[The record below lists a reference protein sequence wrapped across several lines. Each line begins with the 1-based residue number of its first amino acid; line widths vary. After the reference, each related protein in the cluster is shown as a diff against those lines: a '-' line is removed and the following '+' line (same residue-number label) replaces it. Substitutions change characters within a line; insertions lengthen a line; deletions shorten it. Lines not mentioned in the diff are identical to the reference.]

1 MIRMMVLTTG
11 SIAITA
17 NGQNYAYDYGIPS
30 SHKATV
36 TKSWSDPTADILAD
50 IQTWQD
56 KIEADTGV
64 KPTRAVCDRKTWSY
78 IKKNEAIS
86 KAVYVFG
93 GGDILVSD
101 NKVKALL
108 MEELEL
114 EVYVNSKQYIS
125 DTGAAV
131 KYVPDD
137 TFVLFPTGNLGFT
150 WFGTTPE
157 ESDLLSSGVANV
169 SITDTGVAITT
180 MPKSDPVNVETK
192 VSMISLPSFEAADQI
207 FIADVANP

>member
-1 MIRMMVLTTG
+1 M
-11 SIAITA
+11 
-17 NGQNYAYDYGIPS
+17 Y
-30 SHKATV
+30 
-36 TKSWSDPTADILAD
+36 
-50 IQTWQD
+50 
-56 KIEADTGV
+56 
-64 KPTRAVCDRKTWSY
+64 
-78 IKKNEAIS
+78 
-86 KAVYVFG
+86 G

-192 VSMISLPSFEAADQI
+192 ISMISLPSFEAADQI